1 MAGQDSALGTPRAPY
16 SADFRASRGRRYE
29 DSPSPTR
36 TPFQRDGDRITHSTA
51 FRRLRDKTQVFMAGE
66 GDHFRTRLTHTLEV
80 TRIARTLARTLAL
93 DEDLAEAIAL
103 AHDLGHPP
111 FGHAGERALNAAMAS
126 YGGFDHN
133 AQSFRI
139 VATLERRYP
148 RFDGLNLTWETL
160 EGIAKHNGPL
170 VDRSGAPLPGHTA
183 ASLALYECGMDLQL
197 AGFTSLE
204 AQVAALADDI
214 AYAAHDIDDG
224 LRAGLLA
231 ASRLSELDLVGPVV
245 KAISS
250 EYPGLER
257 PRFAHELSRRL
268 LTVFINDAVAETRRR
283 IAKATPGSS
292 DDVRNASKPLAGFSI
307 DVSRS
312 DAALKDYLLHEFY
325 RTPRVLDVMRAGEAA
340 LGRLFARYFEDPTAL
355 PPEWRTGLD
364 DADAAERARRVADF
378 LAGQTDGYARQEYI
392 RLFDEEPEFG

>member
-1 MAGQDSALGTPRAPY
+1 MAGQEDALGTPRAPY
-16 SADFRASRGRRYE
+16 SADFRASRGRRYDE
-29 DSPSPTR
+29 PPSPTR

-111 FGHAGERALNAAMAS
+111 FGHAGERALDAAMVS

-148 RFDGLNLTWETL
+148 RFDGLNLAWETL

-170 VDRSGAPLPGHTA
+170 ADRAGEPLAGHRA
-183 ASLALYECGMDLQL
+183 AALALYECGMDLAL
-197 AGFTSLE
+197 WSNASLE

-224 LRAGLLA
+224 LRAGLLTA
-231 ASRLSELDLVGPVV
+231 NGLSELDLVGPVV
-245 KAISS
+245 KDIST

-257 PRFAHELSRRL
+257 PRLAHELSRRL
-268 LTVFINDAVAETRRR
+268 LTVFINDAVAETHRRLAVAKPASSDEVR
-283 IAKATPGSS
+283 EAASPLAAFSAEIAKASAT
-292 DDVRNASKPLAGFSI
+292 
-307 DVSRS
+307 
-312 DAALKDYLLHEFY
+312 LKEYLLREFY

-340 LGRLFARYFEDPTAL
+340 LRRLFERYLDDPTAL

-364 DADAAERARRVADF
+364 RAGPAEWARRVADF
-378 LAGQTDGYARQEYI
+378 LAGQTDGYARHEYV

>member
-1 MAGQDSALGTPRAPY
+1 
-16 SADFRASRGRRYE
+16 
-29 DSPSPTR
+29 
-36 TPFQRDGDRITHSTA
+36 
-51 FRRLRDKTQVFMAGE
+51 MAGE

-111 FGHAGERALNAAMAS
+111 FGHAGERALDAAMAS

-133 AQSFRI
+133 AQTFRI

-170 VDRSGAPLPGHTA
+170 TDRAGAPLAGHATRRWRFTSA
-183 ASLALYECGMDLQL
+183 AWTSGYGAN
-197 AGFTSLE
+197 ASLE

-214 AYAAHDIDDG
+214 AYAGHDIDDG
-224 LRAGLLA
+224 LRAGLLNV
-231 ASRLSELDLVGPVV
+231 LSLGELDPVGPVV
-245 KAISS
+245 KAISA

-257 PRFAHELSRRL
+257 PRLAHELSRRL
-268 LTVFINDAVAETRRR
+268 LTLLINDAVAETRRR
-283 IAKATPGSS
+283 LAKAAPASS
-292 DDVRNASKPLAGFSI
+292 DDVREAATPLAAFSAE
-307 DVSRS
+307 V
-312 DAALKDYLLHEFY
+312 AKANATLKEYLLREFY
-325 RTPRVLDVMRAGEAA
+325 RTPRVLDVMRTGEVA
-340 LGRLFARYFEDPTAL
+340 LRRLFERYLDDPTAL

-364 DADAAERARRVADF
+364 RADPAERARRVADF
-378 LAGQTDGYARQEYI
+378 LAGQTDGYARHEHI